1 MLQST
6 AFGTLGPCIMQ
17 GLHAQLS
24 QLQQDNDNLRELA
37 QKRSQVLTQSRRF
50 IDEYLHRTDG
60 GMPGP
65 EQLQQMELL
74 TSEALHGSD
83 EHANEYEVLS
93 DSSV

>member
-1 MLQST
+1 
-6 AFGTLGPCIMQ
+6 MQ

-24 QLQQDNDNLRELA
+24 QLQQDNKDLRELA

-60 GMPGP
+60 DMPGP
-65 EQLQQMELL
+65 EQLQQMQVL
-74 TSEALHGSD
+74 TSEALHGSEEQ
-83 EHANEYEVLS
+83 EHGHEILT